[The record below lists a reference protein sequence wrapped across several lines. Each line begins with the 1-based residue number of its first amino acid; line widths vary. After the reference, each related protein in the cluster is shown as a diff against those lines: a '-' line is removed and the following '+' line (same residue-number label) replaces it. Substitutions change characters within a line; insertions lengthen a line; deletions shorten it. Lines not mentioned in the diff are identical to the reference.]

1 MATISAVDRMN
12 NALAALRS
20 ELREIRSHD
29 MTMMKQLMTM
39 NNSVQELTKKH
50 RRNKSSKN
58 KKASLKEMLRAPT
71 MKQID
76 EGKYLYSHI
85 V

>member
-1 MATISAVDRMN
+1 MTTSCAVNRMN
-12 NALAALRS
+12 NALAVLRS

-39 NNSVQELTKKH
+39 NNSVHELTKRQ
-50 RRNKSSKN
+50 RRSKSSKN
-58 KKASLKEMLRAPT
+58 KKTSFKDLKRAPM

-76 EGKYLYSHI
+76 EGTYPYFLFL
-85 V
+85 